1 MFGFKNLIVH
11 HSDGDDV
18 ADFGLCQVE
27 THTDEVTMLN
37 PIMSGVDDNN
47 DSTTAV
53 VADTMM
59 KMGMTFEDIVRGNHS
74 TNSFVRVNPV
84 IPSQK
89 KHMYQKKQVAR
100 FILVWW
106 NLY

>member
-1 MFGFKNLIVH
+1 MFGFTNLIVH

-18 ADFGLCQVE
+18 ADFGLCQLG

-37 PIMSGVDDNN
+37 PIMSGVYEKN
-47 DSTTAV
+47 DATMAV

-59 KMGMTFEDIVRGNHS
+59 KMGMTFEDIVHGNQYP
-74 TNSFVRVNPV
+74 NSVVRVNPV

-89 KHMYQKKQVAR
+89 
-100 FILVWW
+100 
-106 NLY
+106 